1 MPPKSG
7 AKSTRGGAGRGGKAS
22 SGPARGGGA
31 GGPSGG
37 GRPQSAIVHWTQ
49 GEKRPKFATVGVKV
63 EIEVNAFPVEINSQ
77 TVHQYDVVLIPST
90 TSREFNGRILRKV
103 QDDNPTIF
111 TAKAGYDG
119 RAILVSPK
127 RLNFAGGQPSGS
139 IFVAMPSRN
148 TTKPPDPFEVKLT
161 HAGEVN
167 LESLEEFIFGGQ
179 NRSNE
184 SLTGVTVS
192 LPQSRCYPCLPG
204 LSSTLMLPPAM
215 MYRTGNL
222 LELCIDVA
230 EVPYNTG
237 ATFFTPG
244 HANYRDDRRRLVE
257 RFITGV
263 KVLVPTTGNRPRTV
277 RGLTSQAASALR
289 FDMNGKSTTVAAY
302 FKDLGHQVSTPQVI
316 CAQIGERA
324 FVPLVLCT
332 VTPDQLIKKQIPAH
346 KTNNFVDFARLTP
359 SDRFAA
365 IRDGVKMLGHTQS
378 EYVKAF
384 GMKIEENSML
394 RVMARRLNA
403 LKLLHGARSR
413 VANAAPINGS
423 WNMADKTVHQPCR
436 PLKHWIAI
444 IFEPKFTDANYNDS
458 IRDLMAEAKKLGMTI
473 EAPPARKR
481 ANSGGDILGQLR
493 TTVVEYAKANKTG
506 PQMLFVI
513 IPDGS
518 DQLRIQ
524 VKWFGTFTTAAANGP
539 PGVATQCVK
548 AFKCRGA
555 RPQYWANV
563 LIQMNAK
570 LGGINFIPDPS
581 QDASL
586 ADLQRPTIVMGADVA
601 HPSPGPDGPPS
612 FAALVWSID
621 RNHMKYNARD
631 SVQPGRREII
641 EDIGPMVKYAFK
653 NHYQLRKVWP
663 IRLIFFRETQF
674 EAVKDQEVFRELKAE
689 NPAFP
694 VVKITYYI
702 VGKRHHV
709 RFNAV
714 QDKDKDRKSGN
725 VLAGTVIDTDITH
738 PVENDFYLLSHGGII
753 GTSRPAHYSIIHDEN
768 NFSYVGTH
776 TSLCPFTHLSLRTD
790 QQEELSYSLCHGYAS
805 CTRSVSIPIP
815 VYYADKACEY
825 AKYRFPPN
833 RPMAPNPDGNESGQD
848 FFAKLKAEFD
858 GRPLSAYA
866 ANNMYFAVS
875 PSLFVV

>member
-1 MPPKSG
+1 MKTVG
-7 AKSTRGGAGRGGKAS
+7 
-22 SGPARGGGA
+22 
-31 GGPSGG
+31 
-37 GRPQSAIVHWTQ
+37 Q
-49 GEKRPKFATVGVKV
+49 KRPKFATVGVKV
-63 EIEVNAFPVEINSQ
+63 EIEINSQ

-127 RLNFAGGQPSGS
+127 KLNFAGGQPSGS

-184 SLTGVTVS
+184 SLTGVTALNIALRMDPSFKFPLRGKSFFIKALGSQLIGGGIELRRGLFQS
-192 LPQSRCYPCLPG
+192 LRPG
-204 LSSTLMLPPAM
+204 IERAFLNIDVTTAM

-222 LELCIDVA
+222 LELCIDVL

-332 VTPDQLIKKQIPAH
+332 VTPDQLIKKQIPPH

-403 LKLLHGARSR
+403 PKLLHGARSR

-524 VKWFGTFTTAAANGP
+524 TAAANGP

-631 SVQPGRREII
+631 SIQPGRREII
-641 EDIGPMVKYAFK
+641 EDIGPMVKHAFK

-663 IRLIFFRETQF
+663 IRLIFFRDGVSEGQF
-674 EAVKDQEVFRELKAE
+674 EAVKEQEVFRELKAE

-702 VGKRHHV
+702 VGKRHHI

-753 GTSRPAHYSIIHDEN
+753 GTSRPAHYSIIHDE
-768 NFSYVGTH
+768 
-776 TSLCPFTHLSLRTD
+776 
-790 QQEELSYSLCHGYAS
+790 EISYSLCHGYAS

-875 PSLFVV
+875 LSLFVV